1 MSEDSAQK
9 AKTNSLWKKIVAGLI
24 LIVIICG
31 GFIFY
36 LAHSAQKHVENFLKA
51 NSLSYSSLEVNWRR
65 HFTVHDAMI
74 KFSKDNS
81 ITIATIK
88 GEVSFSGKTSKNLN
102 LENIAYHIGKNDISV
117 PLLVLH
123 DYTIAKKNAR
133 ENDDNRIDVKN
144 IAFKKAVMPTVLIKR
159 KTSREEQNIT
169 YTNVVYDDLEKGIV
183 KKITIDGLLL
193 NDKNFGKNGFSAKD
207 QLTTA
212 TTGKIIVDK
221 FNVGHLLSYYTEQS
235 SATDESNPFMDFMS
249 AWSVQDIVFDTAN
262 GTKNSGH
269 MTIDKLS
276 GTKLSNRLLPF
287 SLTDFINEID
297 NSDLNNAS
305 DPALLSQLKGKEF
318 DILASFGAANMN
330 IDGLSVNT
338 GQKATEIKNLVI
350 SCQNEH
356 FDLAVKGIKLSDSDE
371 ILTLEN
377 FSISELN
384 FPDAINAMKNLN
396 DLSSDPDRKMSETYM
411 AAVSKATFSL
421 IPRFRN
427 IHLSGL
433 VVSPINVNT
442 DQENLPVKIGSFDA
456 NADFTSGI
464 IPTSLKISV
473 KDIDISAT
481 DWDQQ
486 FSQNA
491 LSDTM
496 EIQQN
501 GGILEALGYD
511 TIKMDIMFDAAW
523 NSEKEMI
530 DVKEISLNYRDMAN
544 ISIKGTL
551 GNVDQALF
559 SNNPVMITAAA
570 LAISGQNIDLSI
582 NVDDFLTRYE
592 KLYDSTTEQKFSNER
607 KQAAIKARLAVAL
620 TLGAENSQNMGEAL
634 QSFIQD
640 GGTLVIHAKAKSKQ
654 GIGLLDLFEA
664 QTAPFSLLDKIDL
677 SAQIQH

>member
-9 AKTNSLWKKIVAGLI
+9 AKTNPLWKKIVAGLI
-24 LIVIICG
+24 LIAIICG

-36 LAHSAQKHVENFLKA
+36 LAHSAQQHVENFLKA
-51 NSLSYSSLEVNWRR
+51 NGVSYSSLEVNWRR
-65 HFTVHDAMI
+65 HFTVHDAI
-74 KFSKDNS
+74 VKFSKDNPV
-81 ITIATIK
+81 TIATIK
-88 GEVSFSGKTSKNLN
+88 GEVSFSGKTSKKLD
-102 LENIAYHIGKNDISV
+102 LENITYHIGKNDISV

-123 DYTIAKKNAR
+123 DYTIAKKTAR
-133 ENDDNRIDVKN
+133 ENDDDRIDFKD

-159 KTSREEQNIT
+159 KTSREERNVT
-169 YTNVVYDDLEKGIV
+169 YTNVAYDDLQKGIV

-193 NDKNFGKNGFSAKD
+193 NHENFGKNGVSAKD

-221 FNVGHLLSYYTEQS
+221 FNVRHLLSYYTEQS
-235 SATDESNPFMDFMS
+235 STTDESNPFIDFMS

-276 GTKLSNRLLPF
+276 GSKLSARLLPF
-287 SLTDFINEID
+287 LLTDFIDEID
-297 NSDLNNAS
+297 NSDLDNAS
-305 DPALLSQLKGKEF
+305 NPALLSQLKAKEF

-330 IDGLSVNT
+330 IDGLSANT
-338 GQKATEIKNLVI
+338 GQKATEIKNLAI

-356 FDLAVKGIKLSDSDE
+356 FDLAVNGIKLSDSDKNF
-371 ILTLEN
+371 TLED
-377 FSISELN
+377 FSISDLN

-396 DLSSDPDRKMSETYM
+396 DLSSDPDKKMGETYM
-411 AAVSKATFSL
+411 ASVSKATFSL
-421 IPRFRN
+421 VPRFKN
-427 IHLSGL
+427 IHFSGL
-433 VVSPINVNT
+433 VVPPTNVNT
-442 DQENLPVKIGSFDA
+442 DQENLPVKISSFDA
-456 NADFTSGI
+456 DADFTSGV

-473 KDIDISAT
+473 KDIEVSAA
-481 DWDQQ
+481 DWDQN
-486 FSQNA
+486 FSQNT
-491 LSDTM
+491 LSDAV

-511 TIKMDIMFDAAW
+511 TIKADIMFDAAW

-551 GNVDQALF
+551 SNVDKALF

-570 LAISGQNIDLSI
+570 LAISAQNIDLSM
-582 NVDDFLTRYE
+582 NADDFLTRYE
-592 KLYDSTTEQKFSNER
+592 KLYDSTTEQKFSDER
-607 KQAAIKARLAVAL
+607 KQAAIKARLAIAL

-640 GGTLVIHAKAKSKQ
+640 GGTLVIHARAKSKQ
-654 GIGLLDLFEA
+654 GIGLFDLFEA
-664 QTAPFSLLDKIDL
+664 QTAPFSLLGKIDL